1 MYAQIDPTVKS
12 SDFRSTRFLQFDLA
26 SDTTSS
32 DSSSGG
38 STGIQLKYETGDHA
52 VIIPKNDKKLV
63 KELCD
68 LIDISPYQWFTIT
81 GERVPFQLPA
91 RVGQVFEEELDL
103 ATNKENL
110 VVCTMYSIHKQTLYT
125 L

>member
-26 SDTTSS
+26 SDSTSS

-38 STGIQLKYETGDHA
+38 STDTQLKYETGDHA
-52 VIIPKNDKKLV
+52 VIIPKNDKQLV

-68 LIDISPYQWFTIT
+68 LIVISPYQWFIQLL
-81 GERVPFQLPA
+81 VSVYPFNCQH
-91 RVGQVFEEELDL
+91 VLDKSL
-103 ATNKENL
+103 KRSLTLLLIKKTL
-110 VVCTMYSIHKQTLYT
+110 WYVCVTFVCTV
-125 L
+125 